1 MYRIMEK
8 EKSAEK
14 LMNITVGDMLS
25 NIAKKYPTKLA
36 VKYIE
41 VNYTRTY
48 YEFNKEVD
56 KYAKGLLGMGI
67 GKGDHVAIWAT
78 NYPEWLILFFATAR
92 IGAVLV
98 TVNTNYK
105 EAELEYLLSNS
116 DSKALFI
123 CDGIKDIDCEKI
135 IYSVCPELKTSKP
148 GELRNEKLPFLRYV
162 VSLDNWYDGMYNWS
176 QIPYFGVLISNEEFN
191 AIKHSIDPD
200 DVVNMQYT
208 SGTTGF
214 PKGVM
219 LTHNNI
225 VNNGKA
231 IGDCMKFSSKDKL
244 CIPVPFFHCFG
255 MVLAI
260 MAAVTHGA
268 AMVPLLWYT
277 PMKVMHAVEYEKC
290 TAVHGVPTMFI
301 RILEHRDF
309 SRYDFSSLRTGI
321 MAGSPCP
328 VKVMRDVVDKMHMS
342 EITITYGQ
350 TEASPACTMTTVDDP
365 LEIRVNTVGK
375 EMPFME
381 TKIVDPDTGED
392 LPDGTPGEFVVRGYN
407 VMKGYYKMPEAT
419 AAAIDKDGWLHTGD
433 LAIRDANGY
442 YRITGRIKDMIIRGG
457 ENIFPKEIEDFIY
470 THPDVVDVQIV
481 GVPSEKYGEEA
492 YAFVI
497 KRPGSSVTERDIQ
510 TYVANN
516 MARHKVPSY
525 VEFIDQMPMTASG
538 KIQKFVLRDMAKAKL
553 NRESSFVF
561 KDENE

>member
-1 MYRIMEK
+1 MEK

-148 GELRNEKLPFLRYV
+148 GELHNEKLPFLRYV

-176 QIPYFGVLISNEEFN
+176 QIPYFGVLISNDEFN

-433 LAIRDANGY
+433 LAIRDSGGY

-497 KRPGSSVTERDIQ
+497 KRPGSSVTEKDIQ

>member
-1 MYRIMEK
+1 MDN
-8 EKSAEK
+8 KSEQ
-14 LMNITVGDMLS
+14 LMNITVGDMLN

-41 VNYTRTY
+41 VNYSRTY

-67 GKGDHVAIWAT
+67 NKGDHVAIWAT

-148 GELRNEKLPFLRYV
+148 GELHNERLPFLRYV

-176 QIPYFGVLISNEEFN
+176 QIPYFGVLISNEEYN
-191 AIKHSIDPD
+191 AVKHSVDPD
-200 DVVNMQYT
+200 EVVNMQYT

-231 IGDCMKFSSKDKL
+231 IGDCMKFTSKDKL

-260 MAAVTHGA
+260 MASVTHGA

-350 TEASPACTMTTVDDP
+350 TEASPACTMTTVDDS
-365 LEIRVNTVGK
+365 LEARVNTVGR

-392 LPDGTPGEFVVRGYN
+392 LPNGKPGEFVVRGYN

-419 AAAIDKDGWLHTGD
+419 AQAIDKDGWLHTGD
-433 LAIRDANGY
+433 LAIRDDDGY

-481 GVPSEKYGEEA
+481 AVPSEKYGEEA

-497 KRPGSSVTERDIQ
+497 KRAGSSVTEKDIQ

-516 MARHKVPSY
+516 TARHKVPSY

-538 KIQKFVLRDMAKAKL
+538 KIQKFVLRDMAKNRL
-553 NRESSFVF
+553 NRESTFVF
-561 KDENE
+561 KDE

>member
-1 MYRIMEK
+1 M
-8 EKSAEK
+8 EK
-14 LMNITVGDMLS
+14 LMNITVGEMLN

-67 GKGDHVAIWAT
+67 RKGDHVAVWAT

-135 IYSVCPELKTSKP
+135 IYSVCPELKKCKP
-148 GELRNEKLPFLRYV
+148 GELNNERLPFLKYV
-162 VSLDNWYDGMYNWS
+162 VSFDNWYEGMYNWS
-176 QIPYFGVLISNEEFN
+176 QIPYFGVLVSNEEYN
-191 AIKHSIDPD
+191 AVKHSLDPD

-225 VNNGKA
+225 VNNGMA
-231 IGDCMKFSSKDKL
+231 IGDCMKFTTKDKL

-260 MAAVTHGA
+260 MASVTHGA

-290 TAVHGVPTMFI
+290 TAVHGVPTMYI
-301 RILEHRDF
+301 RMLEHRDF

-328 VKVMRDVVDKMHMS
+328 VKVMQDVIDKMNMK

-350 TEASPACTMTTVDDP
+350 TEASPACTMTTVDDSI
-365 LEIRVNTVGK
+365 EKRVATVGK
-375 EMPFME
+375 ELPFME
-381 TKIVDPDTGED
+381 TKIVDPETGED
-392 LPDGTPGEFVVRGYN
+392 LPNGQPGEFVVRGYN

-433 LAIRDANGY
+433 IAIKDDDGY
-442 YRITGRIKDMIIRGG
+442 YRI
-457 ENIFPKEIEDFIY
+457 
-470 THPDVVDVQIV
+470 VDVQIV
-481 GVPSEKYGEEA
+481 AVPSEKYGEEA

-497 KRPGSSVTERDIQ
+497 KREGSKVTPKDIQ
-510 TYVANN
+510 AYVANN

-525 VEFIDQMPMTASG
+525 VEFIDKMPMTASG
-538 KIQKFVLRDMAKAKL
+538 KIQKFVLRDMAKEHL
-553 NRESSFVF
+553 NVKGDDFVF
-561 KDENE
+561 VDSEQK

>member
-1 MYRIMEK
+1 MEK

-176 QIPYFGVLISNEEFN
+176 QIPYFGVLISNDEFN

-497 KRPGSSVTERDIQ
+497 KRPGSSVTEKDIQ

>member
-1 MYRIMEK
+1 MDDK
-8 EKSAEK
+8 QDK
-14 LMNITVGDMLS
+14 LMNITVGDMLN

-67 GKGDHVAIWAT
+67 QKGDHVAIWAT

-135 IYSVCPELKTSKP
+135 IYQVCPELKTSKP
-148 GELRNEKLPFLRYV
+148 GELHNERLPFLRYV

-176 QIPYFGVLISNEEFN
+176 QIPYFGVLISNEEYN
-191 AIKHSIDPD
+191 AVKHSVEPD
-200 DVVNMQYT
+200 EVVNMQYT

-231 IGDCMKFSSKDKL
+231 IGDCMKFTAKDKL

-268 AMVPLLWYT
+268 SMVPLLWYT

-301 RILEHRDF
+301 RVLEHRDF
-309 SRYDFSSLRTGI
+309 SKYDFSSLRTGI

-328 VKVMRDVVDKMHMS
+328 VKVMRDVIDKMHMP

-350 TEASPACTMTTVDDP
+350 TEASPACTMTTVDDS
-365 LEIRVNTVGK
+365 LEIRVNTVGR
-375 EMPFME
+375 ELPFME

-433 LAIRDANGY
+433 LAIRDGDGY
-442 YRITGRIKDMIIRGG
+442 YKITGRIKDMIIRGG

-481 GVPSEKYGEEA
+481 AVPSEKYGEEA

-497 KRPGSSVTERDIQ
+497 KRAGSSVTEKDIQ

-561 KDENE
+561 KDE

>member
-1 MYRIMEK
+1 MEINMDNK
-8 EKSAEK
+8 QDK
-14 LMNITVGDMLS
+14 LMNITVGDMLN

-67 GKGDHVAIWAT
+67 QKGDHVAIWAT

-135 IYSVCPELKTSKP
+135 IYQVCPELKTSKP
-148 GELRNEKLPFLRYV
+148 GELHNERLPFLRYV

-176 QIPYFGVLISNEEFN
+176 QIPYFGVLISNEEYN
-191 AIKHSIDPD
+191 AVKHSVEPD
-200 DVVNMQYT
+200 EVVNMQYT

-231 IGDCMKFSSKDKL
+231 IGDCMKFTAKDKL

-268 AMVPLLWYT
+268 SMVPLLWYT

-301 RILEHRDF
+301 RVLEHRDF
-309 SRYDFSSLRTGI
+309 SKYDFSSLRTGI

-328 VKVMRDVVDKMHMS
+328 VKVMRDVIDKMHMP

-350 TEASPACTMTTVDDP
+350 TEASPACTMTTVDDS
-365 LEIRVNTVGK
+365 LEIRVNTVGR
-375 EMPFME
+375 ELPFME

-433 LAIRDANGY
+433 LAIRDGDGY
-442 YRITGRIKDMIIRGG
+442 YKITGRIKDMIIRGG

-481 GVPSEKYGEEA
+481 AVPSEKYGEEA

-497 KRPGSSVTERDIQ
+497 KRAGSSVTEKDIQ

-561 KDENE
+561 KDE

>member
-148 GELRNEKLPFLRYV
+148 GELHNEKLPFLRYV

-176 QIPYFGVLISNEEFN
+176 QIPYFGVLISNDEFN

-497 KRPGSSVTERDIQ
+497 KRPGSSVTEKDIQ

>member
-1 MYRIMEK
+1 MEK

-148 GELRNEKLPFLRYV
+148 GELHNEKLPFLRYV

-176 QIPYFGVLISNEEFN
+176 QIPYFGVLISNDEFN

-231 IGDCMKFSSKDKL
+231 IGDCMKLSSKDKL

-497 KRPGSSVTERDIQ
+497 KRPGSSVTEKDIQ

>member
-1 MYRIMEK
+1 MEK

-148 GELRNEKLPFLRYV
+148 GELHNEKLPFLRYV

-176 QIPYFGVLISNEEFN
+176 QIPYFGVLISNDEFN

-433 LAIRDANGY
+433 LAIRDDNGY

-497 KRPGSSVTERDIQ
+497 KRPGSSVTEKDIQ

>member
-1 MYRIMEK
+1 MDKNNEQ
-8 EKSAEK
+8 
-14 LMNITVGDMLS
+14 LMNITVGDMLN

-41 VNYTRTY
+41 VNYSRTY

-56 KYAKGLLGMGI
+56 KFAKGLLGMGI
-67 GKGDHVAIWAT
+67 QKGDHVAIWAT

-148 GELRNEKLPFLRYV
+148 GELHNERLPFLRYV

-176 QIPYFGVLISNEEFN
+176 QIPYFGVLISNEEYN
-191 AIKHSIDPD
+191 AVKHSVDPD
-200 DVVNMQYT
+200 EVVNMQYT

-231 IGDCMKFSSKDKL
+231 IGDCMKFTSKDKL

-260 MAAVTHGA
+260 MASVTHGA

-301 RILEHRDF
+301 RVLEHRDF

-350 TEASPACTMTTVDDP
+350 TEASPACTMTTVDDS
-365 LEIRVNTVGK
+365 LEARVNTVGR

-392 LPDGTPGEFVVRGYN
+392 LPNGKPGEFVVRGYN

-419 AAAIDKDGWLHTGD
+419 AQAIDKDGWLHTGD
-433 LAIRDANGY
+433 LAIRDDDGY

-481 GVPSEKYGEEA
+481 AVPSEKYGEEA

-497 KRPGSSVTERDIQ
+497 KRAGSTVTEKDIQ

-538 KIQKFVLRDMAKAKL
+538 KIQKFVLRDMAKNRL
-553 NRESSFVF
+553 NRETSFVF
-561 KDENE
+561 KDE

>member
-1 MYRIMEK
+1 MEK

-497 KRPGSSVTERDIQ
+497 KRPGSSVTEKDIQ

>member
-1 MYRIMEK
+1 MEK
-8 EKSAEK
+8 EKNAEK

-148 GELRNEKLPFLRYV
+148 GELHNEKLPFLRYV

-176 QIPYFGVLISNEEFN
+176 QIPYFGVLISNDEFN

-497 KRPGSSVTERDIQ
+497 KRPGSSVTEKDIQ

>member
-1 MYRIMEK
+1 MEK

-148 GELRNEKLPFLRYV
+148 GELHNEKLPFLRYV

-433 LAIRDANGY
+433 LAFRDANGY

-497 KRPGSSVTERDIQ
+497 KRPGSSVTEKDIQ

>member
-1 MYRIMEK
+1 MEINMDNK
-8 EKSAEK
+8 QDK
-14 LMNITVGDMLS
+14 LMNITVGDMLN

-67 GKGDHVAIWAT
+67 QKGDHVAIWAT

-135 IYSVCPELKTSKP
+135 IYQVCPELKTSKP
-148 GELRNEKLPFLRYV
+148 GELHNERLPFLRYV

-176 QIPYFGVLISNEEFN
+176 QIPYFGVLISNEEYN
-191 AIKHSIDPD
+191 AVKHSVEPD
-200 DVVNMQYT
+200 EVVNMQYT

-231 IGDCMKFSSKDKL
+231 IGDCMKFTAKDKL

-268 AMVPLLWYT
+268 SMVPLLWYT

-301 RILEHRDF
+301 RVLEHRDF
-309 SRYDFSSLRTGI
+309 SKYDFSSLRTGI

-328 VKVMRDVVDKMHMS
+328 VKVMRDVIDKMHMP

-350 TEASPACTMTTVDDP
+350 TEASPACTMTTVDDS
-365 LEIRVNTVGK
+365 LEIRVNTVGR
-375 EMPFME
+375 ELPFME

-392 LPDGTPGEFVVRGYN
+392 LPDGTPGEFVVKGYN

-433 LAIRDANGY
+433 LAIRDGDGY
-442 YRITGRIKDMIIRGG
+442 YKITGRIKDMIIRGG

-481 GVPSEKYGEEA
+481 AVPSEKYGEEA

-497 KRPGSSVTERDIQ
+497 KRAGSSVTEKDIQ

-561 KDENE
+561 KDE

>member
-1 MYRIMEK
+1 MEK

-148 GELRNEKLPFLRYV
+148 GELHNEKLPFLRYV

-176 QIPYFGVLISNEEFN
+176 QIPYFGVLISNDEFN

-392 LPDGTPGEFVVRGYN
+392 LSDGTPGEFVVRGYN

-497 KRPGSSVTERDIQ
+497 KRPGSSVTEKDIQ

>member
-1 MYRIMEK
+1 
-8 EKSAEK
+8 
-14 LMNITVGDMLS
+14 MNITVGDMLS

-148 GELRNEKLPFLRYV
+148 GELHNEKLPFLRYV

-433 LAIRDANGY
+433 LAIRDDNGY

-497 KRPGSSVTERDIQ
+497 KRPGSSVTEKDIQ

>member
-1 MYRIMEK
+1 MEK
-8 EKSAEK
+8 EKTAEK

-67 GKGDHVAIWAT
+67 CKGDHVAIWAT
-78 NYPEWLILFFATAR
+78 NYPEWLVLFFATAR

-148 GELRNEKLPFLRYV
+148 GELRNERLPFLRYV

-176 QIPYFGVLISNEEFN
+176 QIPYFGVLVSNDEYN
-191 AIKHSIDPD
+191 ALKHSIDPD

-231 IGDCMKFSSKDKL
+231 IGDCMKFTAKDKL

-301 RILEHRDF
+301 RVLEHRDF

-328 VKVMRDVVDKMHMS
+328 VKVMRDVIDKMHMP

-392 LPDGTPGEFVVRGYN
+392 LPDGQPGEFVVRGYN

-433 LAIRDANGY
+433 LAIRDPNGY

-497 KRPGSSVTERDIQ
+497 KRAGSNVTEKDIQ

-525 VEFIDQMPMTASG
+525 VEFIDQLPMTASG

-561 KDENE
+561 KDDQER

>member
-1 MYRIMEK
+1 MDDK
-8 EKSAEK
+8 QDK
-14 LMNITVGDMLS
+14 LMNITVGDMLN

-67 GKGDHVAIWAT
+67 QKGDHVAIWAT

-135 IYSVCPELKTSKP
+135 IYQVCPELKTSKP
-148 GELRNEKLPFLRYV
+148 GELHNERLPFLRYV

-176 QIPYFGVLISNEEFN
+176 QIPYFGVLISNEEYN
-191 AIKHSIDPD
+191 AVKHSVEPD
-200 DVVNMQYT
+200 EVVNMQYT

-231 IGDCMKFSSKDKL
+231 IGDCMKFTAKDKL

-268 AMVPLLWYT
+268 SMVPLLWYT

-301 RILEHRDF
+301 RVLEHRDF
-309 SRYDFSSLRTGI
+309 SKYDFSSLRTGI

-328 VKVMRDVVDKMHMS
+328 VKVMRDVIDKMHMP

-350 TEASPACTMTTVDDP
+350 TEASPACTMTTVDDS
-365 LEIRVNTVGK
+365 LEIRVNTVGR
-375 EMPFME
+375 ELPFME

-433 LAIRDANGY
+433 LAIRDGDGY
-442 YRITGRIKDMIIRGG
+442 YKITGRIKDMIIRGG

-481 GVPSEKYGEEA
+481 AVPSEKYGEEA

-497 KRPGSSVTERDIQ
+497 KRAGSTVTEKDIQ

-561 KDENE
+561 KDE

>member
-1 MYRIMEK
+1 MEK

-14 LMNITVGDMLS
+14 LKNITVSDMLS

-148 GELRNEKLPFLRYV
+148 GELHNEKLPFLRYV

-497 KRPGSSVTERDIQ
+497 KRPGSSVTEKDIQ

>member
-1 MYRIMEK
+1 MEK

-148 GELRNEKLPFLRYV
+148 GELHNEKLPFLRYV

-497 KRPGSSVTERDIQ
+497 KRPGSSVTEKDIQ